1 MLVVKK
7 QRMRQEGVSPPMG
20 WGVTFVQRGDGGLQT
35 QGIPILLYDV
45 LVYEIFDSKNEI
57 FYTMST
63 QLVKHG
69 STAMFITSGQYAQVV
84 DSLVRRVGNGQG
96 QLEVRF

>member
-1 MLVVKK
+1 MVCRPKGFQPFSMMSL
-7 QRMRQEGVSPPMG
+7 
-20 WGVTFVQRGDGGLQT
+20 
-35 QGIPILLYDV
+35 I
-45 LVYEIFDSKNEI
+45 YEEFDSKNEI